1 MQPSGR
7 STEVDEKNERA
18 KAAEER
24 RKAAAEKRDTTPP
37 ASPETGLVQR

>member
-1 MQPSGR
+1 M
-7 STEVDEKNERA
+7 DEKNERA